1 MQQTI
6 EELILKETGGLA
18 MEPSQKQEMLDDIA
32 ESVQNYFI
40 AFCYQKLSEDDK
52 AQLEQLIDAGDD
64 AAQDEFLKS
73 KLTNHA
79 DILQQAVDQT
89 VRDIKESQAE
99 LDEELKDLNPQP
111 APAAAPAPTPAQ
123 QPAAPPAP
131 NLQPVIPPVA
141 SPNAETIAQRVPT
154 STSPVSPAQPPVQ
167 Q

>member
-6 EELILKETGGLA
+6 EELILKEIGGEA
-18 MEPSQKQEMLDDIA
+18 MEPSQKQELLDDIA

-52 AQLEQLIDAGDD
+52 QQLEQLIDAGDD
-64 AAQDEFLKS
+64 AAQDEFLKT

-99 LDEELKDLNPQP
+99 LDEELKDLDPQP
-111 APAAAPAPTPAQ
+111 APVAPPTPMPTQQPVATPAPT
-123 QPAAPPAP
+123 
-131 NLQPVIPPVA
+131 LQPVAPPPVV
-141 SPNAETIAQRVPT
+141 PNAETIAQQVPS
-154 STSPVSPAQPPVQ
+154 STFPVSPAQPPAQ